1 MKKTLLIALALV
13 FVVSMAL
20 AGCSAPAPAAE
31 TPAAP
36 AATEAPAA
44 APASEAPAA
53 PASEA
58 PAAAAPAEASAAAP
72 AAAGDIVIGFSQC
85 TMASPFYVSHVDAAK
100 EEATKQGV
108 ELVVADANEDVTKQN
123 QDILDMLEKGVSVL
137 ILNAVDPDGVAPSL
151 AKCAEKG
158 VPIITVD
165 RFVNGDVDVIVG
177 RDNEVMGQA
186 VGDAIVAAMGGKG
199 KATGKILEVMGSG
212 GDRVQEARSKGFH
225 NAVDAEP
232 GLEIVQT
239 PYCDY
244 VRSKAATATQDII
257 QNNSDIAMIYGH
269 NDDMALGA
277 LQVCEDAGLKVQC
290 SGVDGL
296 MEAVE
301 AIKDGRYLATS
312 ANDPFAFGRLAV
324 QLAVKMASGEQVE
337 AYEDAGT
344 FLIDSTN
351 VDEYFNPDIAFA
363 TQA

>member
-31 TPAAP
+31 SPAAP
-36 AATEAPAA
+36 AATE

-58 PAAAAPAEASAAAP
+58 PAAAPASEAP

-100 EEATKQGV
+100 AEAEAQGV

-277 LQVCEDAGLKVQC
+277 LQVCEDAGMKVQC

-324 QLAVKMASGEQVE
+324 QLAVKMAKGETVE

-344 FLIDSTN
+344 FLIDSSN
-351 VDEYFNPDIAFA
+351 VDTYFNPDIAFA